1 MSLLLCLAPTDG
13 GDESERFPFVALAK
27 EGRFHEIVHFLKHG
41 DKAERKEWLRST
53 TNDHVESPL
62 HVLLQYQPPLKAVS
76 LLIKRMREEFPKS
89 IPEAECDSL
98 GRSSLHV
105 ACAFACNVAV
115 VARLLNGATA
125 QFRKPAAVQD
135 TAHMTPLHWACQTAS
150 TLADRKDTDNM
161 VQVIGF
167 LVEAY
172 PAAIK
177 LPNKTG
183 STPAD
188 LLARGRQPVDP
199 ALLQALDRT
208 PPPSPR
214 PRRDESPDDCFRKD
228 LSWVPKEICWA
239 PRDEEDASMV
249 SFALGGAA
257 MKHSPRSKST
267 APRTNNV
274 PSHSSS
280 EGIEVCSRGPADSV
294 ELADSSSWEWCAF
307 ESNHKKGKESPFRP
321 KHQRTDVDM
330 FTNSLTLDF
339 TASPTPS
346 IDKGK
351 ISVGSYGQVT
361 ASTYLDGSDTCD
373 YDNMFELL
381 DPMNSEQNQSV
392 DELWA

>member
-1 MSLLLCLAPTDG
+1 MSLLLCLAPTTDG
-13 GDESERFPFVALAK
+13 GDESERFPFVSLAK

-53 TNDHVESPL
+53 TNNHVESPL
-62 HVLLQYQPPLKAVS
+62 HILLQYQPPLKAVS
-76 LLIKRMREEFPKS
+76 LLIKRMREDFPKS
-89 IPEAECDSL
+89 IPEAECDSM

-135 TAHMTPLHWACQTAS
+135 TAHMTPLHWACQTAA
-150 TLADRKDTDNM
+150 TLADRKDIDNM

-177 LPNKTG
+177 LTNKSG
-183 STPAD
+183 LKPAD

-199 ALLQALDRT
+199 ALLQALDRM
-208 PPPSPR
+208 PPPPPR
-214 PRRDESPDDCFRKD
+214 PRRDESPDDSFRKD

-239 PRDEEDASMV
+239 PRDEEDASMI
-249 SFALGGAA
+249 SFAMGGAA
-257 MKHSPRSKST
+257 RNKST
-267 APRTNNV
+267 ARRTNVV
-274 PSHSSS
+274 PSNSSS
-280 EGIEVCSRGPADSV
+280 EGIEVCSRDPADSV
-294 ELADSSSWEWCAF
+294 ELADSNSWEWCAL
-307 ESNHKKGKESPFRP
+307 ESNRKKGKESPSQLP

-373 YDNMFELL
+373 YDNIFELL
-381 DPMNSEQNQSV
+381 DPMNSEPNQSV